1 MLFSK
6 DVPKL
11 LSNRDVLV
19 CPNPYYHSNYPYY
32 HSSFAKKADFFRNLR
47 SQKPSKIGQKIFLV
61 PILTQAEGVVT
72 GTAVKMFTVAGPVIV
87 FGTAASAVYGL
98 ILWAVK

>member
-11 LSNRDVLV
+11 LSNRDVV
-19 CPNPYYHSNYPYY
+19 ICPNPYYHSNYPYY

-47 SQKPSKIGQKIFLV
+47 S
-61 PILTQAEGVVT
+61 
-72 GTAVKMFTVAGPVIV
+72 
-87 FGTAASAVYGL
+87 
-98 ILWAVK
+98 

>member
-6 DVPKL
+6 DIPKL

-32 HSSFAKKADFFRNLR
+32 HSSFAKK
-47 SQKPSKIGQKIFLV
+47 PIFLE
-61 PILTQAEGVVT
+61 I
-72 GTAVKMFTVAGPVIV
+72 
-87 FGTAASAVYGL
+87 
-98 ILWAVK
+98 

>member
-1 MLFSK
+1 MLVSK

-47 SQKPSKIGQKIFLV
+47 SKKPSKIGQKFPSSL
-61 PILTQAEGVVT
+61 
-72 GTAVKMFTVAGPVIV
+72 
-87 FGTAASAVYGL
+87 S
-98 ILWAVK
+98 